1 MHNMFSACQHGWKFF
16 APNGRCYK
24 HYSQNK
30 TWHEAR
36 EYCRLSAPT
45 SVAEGNSETGDLVSI
60 PNRATNAFLT
70 RLSKRW
76 SWIGARKKM
85 GQWKWSDGSRWRYES
100 WANGGKG
107 WISNIFFIN
116 IMMISICIFKC
127 FNMFTGQRQGKGVPS
142 KSSKTRDYAVLN
154 AYWAAPGKWDV
165 MFGSVRTSFYCQYM
179 KSCKVFEECDF
190 PHCGGI

>member
-1 MHNMFSACQHGWKFF
+1 MVGNFSHQ
-16 APNGRCYK
+16 
-24 HYSQNK
+24 
-30 TWHEAR
+30 TDDV
-36 EYCRLSAPT
+36 T
-45 SVAEGNSETGDLVSI
+45 STILRIRPGMKLVSI
-60 PNRATNAFLT
+60 AGSAHQPAWQRGTRKRETWCPYPIVPPTHSSPDSPNDGPGLVP
-70 RLSKRW
+70 
-76 SWIGARKKM
+76 GRK
-85 GQWKWSDGSRWRYES
+85 
-100 WANGGKG
+100 WANGSGVMALDGAMNHGQMGVKVG
-107 WISNIFFIN
+107 YLTFFFIN